1 MSLESG
7 RVERRTLERRGDVVE
22 VAAPSAWPNA
32 QVEAWLDWADGDTD
46 LPAAIFRFAE
56 AQVKAGQRLGLFEG
70 VGARGRFRRELGA
83 ALLAGRIALRAVTP
97 AVPDHLE
104 DPETLPEALARH
116 RAAHRGRRSAMEA
129 ATALGARL
137 QAVADA
143 IHRCHGDPDACAD
156 PQRNPSLA
164 RAAEAARAAGA
175 SDWAIL
181 DAISLAKAGETRL
194 PATAPALADQAPLLA
209 RAPAEALPALDRA
222 LALTAWETGGL
233 TVTFD
238 TPAPPAHALGCV
250 NLMAFGGGEDF
261 DVGGF
266 ETAVGLL
273 ATALACLA
281 ENEPAVLG
289 LAGLAEWLAAQ
300 GLAYDSDEGRKAAR
314 DLFERTRLAA
324 HAACP
329 ALNGGPGVFDD
340 PELALMLGGASAAGE
355 PWEGPVTFAET
366 ADGHIMRVVSE
377 AALCGLQ
384 ALGADLDAARWRL
397 LGHGS
402 LEHAPS
408 IDHAALTA
416 RGFTEHEIGAV
427 EAALPYCLALREA
440 FRPEVV
446 GEGFLADVLG
456 APGEDLHDPR
466 FDALRVMGF
475 TEAEIA
481 AAQAYALGANRL
493 DGPDLDA
500 AQQAVFL
507 TADDLGPAPYLALLA
522 HIQPAL
528 TQPAQA
534 DFTLPWDASLEDV
547 QTLMAQARN
556 AGVCAVHIQRAEP
569 SAYQGL
575 DLPPVREPTRA
586 EPLRAEPSPAAS
598 ASPPE
603 ERIVERVVE
612 RERARR
618 KLPDRRKGYIQKAS
632 VGGHKVYLHTGEYDE
647 GELGE
652 IFIDMHKEGAA
663 FRSLMNNF
671 AIAVSIGLQY
681 GVPLDEF
688 VEAFVF
694 TRFEPAG
701 PVTGNDSV
709 RSATSILDYVFRE
722 LGVSYLG
729 RDDLA
734 NADPDELNADG
745 LGRGKA
751 DEPALATGEP
761 QPASRYISKGFSR
774 GAAPDNLVVL
784 SLSDHRAS
792 RAQSAQAAD
801 VCAACGDIA
810 VVRKGASLIC
820 ETCGARAGR
829 IDDAAG

>member
-1 MSLESG
+1 MSLDGG

-32 QVEAWLDWADGDTD
+32 QVEAWLDWAEGDTD

-83 ALLAGRIALRAVTP
+83 ALLAGQIALRSVTT
-97 AVPDHLE
+97 AEPDHL
-104 DPETLPEALARH
+104 DDAEALLEDLARY
-116 RAAHRGRRSAMEA
+116 RAAHRGRRSALEA
-129 ATALGARL
+129 AAALGGRL
-137 QAVADA
+137 QALADA
-143 IHRCHGDPDACAD
+143 VHRCHGDPDACAD

-181 DAISLAKAGETRL
+181 DAISLARAGETRL
-194 PATAPALADQAPLLA
+194 LAIAPVLADLAPILA
-209 RAPAEALPALDRA
+209 RPPASPAPALDRA

-233 TVTFD
+233 TVAFD
-238 TPAPPAHALGCV
+238 APAPPAHALGCV
-250 NLMAFGGGEDF
+250 NLMAFGGGEAF
-261 DVGGF
+261 DVGRF
-266 ETAVGLL
+266 EASVGLL

-281 ENEPAVLG
+281 EGEPAVLG
-289 LAGLAEWLAAQ
+289 LAGLADWLAAQ
-300 GLAYDSDEGRKAAR
+300 GLAYDSDEGRQAAR
-314 DLFERTRLAA
+314 DLYERARLAA
-324 HAACP
+324 EAACP
-329 ALNGGPGVFDD
+329 SLNGGPGVFDD
-340 PELALMLGGASAAGE
+340 PELALMVGGASAAGE

-366 ADGHIMRVVSE
+366 ADGHIVRVVSE
-377 AALCGLQ
+377 AALCGLR
-384 ALGADLDAARWRL
+384 AIGADLDAARWRL

-402 LEHAPS
+402 LEAAPG

-427 EAALPYCLALREA
+427 EAALPYCVALREA

-481 AAQAYALGANRL
+481 AAQAHALGANRL
-493 DGPDLDA
+493 EGPDLDA

-522 HIQPAL
+522 RIQPAL
-528 TQPAQA
+528 SWPAQA

-547 QTLMAQARN
+547 QTLMAQART
-556 AGVCAVHIQRAEP
+556 AGVCAVRIQRAEP

-575 DLPPVREPTRA
+575 DLPQTKEAARA
-586 EPLRAEPSPAAS
+586 EP
-598 ASPPE
+598 PPE

-784 SLSDHRAS
+784 SLADHRAS
-792 RAQSAQAAD
+792 RAQSVQAAD

-820 ETCGARAGR
+820 ETCGARAGK
-829 IDDAAG
+829 IDDQAG

>member
-32 QVEAWLDWADGDTD
+32 QVEAWLDWAGGDTD

-56 AQVKAGQRLGLFEG
+56 AQVKSGQRLGLFEG

-83 ALLAGRIALRAVTP
+83 ALLAGRIALRAVSPATP
-97 AVPDHLE
+97 DQLE
-104 DPETLPEALARH
+104 DPETLLEGLARY
-116 RAAHRGRRSAMEA
+116 RAAYRGRRSAIEA
-129 ATALGARL
+129 AAVLGERL
-137 QAVADA
+137 QALADA

-164 RAAEAARAAGA
+164 RAAEAARATGA

-194 PATAPALADQAPLLA
+194 PAAAPILADQAPLTA
-209 RAPAEALPALDRA
+209 RAPSEAIPAVDRA
-222 LALTAWETGGL
+222 LALTAWETSGL
-233 TVTFD
+233 TVAFEA
-238 TPAPPAHALGCV
+238 PAPPAHALGCV

-261 DVGGF
+261 DVSGF
-266 ETAVGLL
+266 ETAVALL

-281 ENEPAVLG
+281 EGESAVLG

-300 GLAYDSDEGRKAAR
+300 GLAYDSDQGRQAAR

-366 ADGHIMRVVSE
+366 SDGHIVRVVSE

-384 ALGADLDAARWRL
+384 AIGADLDAARWRL

-402 LEHAPS
+402 LEHAPG

-493 DGPDLDA
+493 EGPDLDA

-507 TADDLGPAPYLALLA
+507 TADDLGPGPYLTLLA
-522 HIQPAL
+522 HIQPTLA
-528 TQPAQA
+528 QPALA
-534 DFTLPWDASLEDV
+534 EFTLPWDASLDDV
-547 QTLMAQARN
+547 QTLMAHARH
-556 AGVCAVHIQRAEP
+556 AGVCAVRIQRAEP
-569 SAYQGL
+569 SAYQAL
-575 DLPPVREPTRA
+575 DLPPVREPARA
-586 EPLRAEPSPAAS
+586 ESLRTGPPPAAS

-612 RERARR
+612 RERERR

-784 SLSDHRAS
+784 SLADHRAS